1 MQSKNKYFEYAVYM
15 CNMQVLITK
24 WYIINQILKNILSLS
39 INSSNIHYQYY
50 KFSYKFI

>member
-24 WYIINQILKNILSLS
+24 WYMYNQ
-39 INSSNIHYQYY
+39 SNFKKYI
-50 KFSYKFI
+50 FFVN